1 MANPHAAQYYL
12 DILSKWPSSIAIASQ
27 FLVYFNL
34 KSVRALGKN
43 VSQFAATTISS
54 LDASEWSLDKKTIE
68 GLLDDKFHNVD
79 ARVGCVFAREVSIP
93 QETNNINRNGLS
105 YGAHLAPV
113 TMESRKSSHTFD
125 CKFLETNAS
134 FVDLI
139 LRPWSILAGHYGMV
153 ARNPL
158 SNKNVKCDYVDIVQ
172 YAKSGY
178 SSAPYIRKIIRF
190 QNVVPS
196 SIGGYTVSHIE
207 DGLSVR
213 NVTFAF
219 NNYSVLE
226 MSTKALIDK

>member
-1 MANPHAAQYYL
+1 MASIHAAQYYL

-34 KSVRALGKN
+34 KSVRALNKN

-54 LDASEWSLDKKTIE
+54 LDSSEWSVNKKTIE

-93 QETNNINRNGLS
+93 QESNNINRNGLS
-105 YGAHLAPV
+105 YGAHLAPITV
-113 TMESRKSSHTFD
+113 ENRKSSHTFD

-139 LRPWSILAGHYGMV
+139 VRPWCILAGHYGMV

-158 SNKNVKCDYVDIVQ
+158 SNKNIKCDYVDIVQ
-172 YAKSGY
+172 YGKSGY

-190 QNVVPS
+190 QNVVPM
-196 SIGGYTVSHIE
+196 SIGGYTVSHTE

-213 NVTFAF
+213 NASFAF
-219 NNYSVLE
+219 NNYSILE
-226 MSTKALIDK
+226 MSTKTLIDK